1 MSGALFPAPPNVTH
15 AQGIDRS
22 GETIDQALAAIGT
35 LYLVAKRSFGFIA
48 QNKVKM

>member
-1 MSGALFPAPPNVTH
+1 VVPLFAAPPDVTH
-15 AQGIDRS
+15 AQEIDHA

-48 QNKVKM
+48 QDKVKM